1 MILLK
6 PENIMVANN
15 LHIKMIDFG
24 TANFFDEHNLPE
36 NVRDKLNE
44 LREISK

>member
-1 MILLK
+1 
-6 PENIMVANN
+6 MVANN

-24 TANFFDEHNLPE
+24 TANFFDELNLPE

-44 LREISK
+44 LRETSR